1 MGAFIY
7 SRIHISE
14 WKHKEKD
21 KEAHVLEEPERPVEP
36 PLLTG
41 SEKIGP
47 HGFYSFVLRRTIVNV
62 LVY

>member
-47 HGFYSFVLRRTIVNV
+47 HGFQFDL
-62 LVY
+62 